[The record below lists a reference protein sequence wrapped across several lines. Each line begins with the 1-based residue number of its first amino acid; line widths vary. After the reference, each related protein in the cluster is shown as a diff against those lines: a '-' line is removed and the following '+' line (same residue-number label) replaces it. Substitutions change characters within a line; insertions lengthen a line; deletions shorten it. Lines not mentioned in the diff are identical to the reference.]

1 MISHRAALGLALLLC
16 ACSGSEATEP
26 TSSPAGAGDRA
37 ALHEALVATHRQA
50 VNECFGGFGKGM
62 PYSVELAIEGGSVR
76 SVTAA
81 SLAEK
86 YPDLPKECVDKVFR
100 AMAVPASVSA
110 PSVRA
115 RLAVKNPGCAEP
127 ACADAA
133 DLKCAFA
140 RDVRCS
146 VVIDT
151 P

>member
-1 MISHRAALGLALLLC
+1 MRFGAASLLLV
-16 ACSGSEATEP
+16 ACSSSEATAP
-26 TSSPAGAGDRA
+26 SSPPPSTNDRA
-37 ALHEALVATHRQA
+37 AWHEALVATHRQA

-62 PYSVELAIEGGSVR
+62 PYSVELAVEGGAVK
-76 SVTAA
+76 SVTAS

-100 AMAVPASVSA
+100 TLAVPASA
-110 PSVRA
+110 GTTTLRA
-115 RLAVKNPGCAEP
+115 RLAVKNPSCSEQ

-133 DLKCAFA
+133 DLKCQFA

-146 VVIDT
+146 VVIDS